1 MDGARDVLGARE
13 MWMGDEVPGR
23 RGRGSRSS
31 MAVVSRRRRRVGFEK
46 WGGGVAG
53 DGRSGG
59 GV

>member
-31 MAVVSRRRRRVGFEK
+31 TAVVQAAAARVGEGV
-46 WGGGVAG
+46 WGMRGGGV
-53 DGRSGG
+53 
-59 GV
+59 

>member
-1 MDGARDVLGARE
+1 
-13 MWMGDEVPGR
+13 
-23 RGRGSRSS
+23 